1 MNIDPEIVSGIIREV
16 AEREVLPRFQRLA
29 AHEITEKSAGD
40 IVTIADE
47 RAEQALE
54 EALLEL
60 LPGAGV
66 VGEEA
71 ASRAPETMA
80 VLSEDRPVWV
90 IDPVD
95 GTQNFAD
102 GKKCFA
108 MIIALVQSGTTIA
121 GWIHEPIKNT
131 TVWAK
136 IGEGAYE
143 SAHEGNRRLHLEG
156 ATQINEF
163 NGSLSRKYRERVES
177 MRQRPEMRDEVPKSI
192 VRYRCVGAEYAD
204 MARGELQF
212 ARYGGRLK
220 PWDHA
225 AGVLIHTEA
234 GGFNA
239 FVENKLAYQPGPTL
253 NNHTLLL
260 TPNHEGWTQ
269 LCDLLED

>member
-1 MNIDPEIVSGIIREV
+1 MNIDPEAVSKIIREV
-16 AEREVLPRFQRLA
+16 AEREVLPRFKRLA
-29 AHEITEKSAGD
+29 AHEISEKSAGD

-47 RAEQALE
+47 RAEKALE
-54 EALLEL
+54 QALLEL

-71 ASRAPETMA
+71 SSLAPETMSA
-80 VLSEDRPVWV
+80 LSEDRPVWV

-102 GKKCFA
+102 GKNCFA
-108 MIIALVQSGTTIA
+108 MIVALVRSGTTLA

-143 SAHEGNRRLHLEG
+143 GDRRLHLEG
-156 ATQINEF
+156 ATQISDF

-177 MRQRPEMRDEVPKSI
+177 KRRRPGMVDEVPKSI

-204 MARGELQF
+204 MARGEMQF
-212 ARYGGRLK
+212 ARYSGRLK

-225 AGVLIHTEA
+225 AGVLIHAEA
-234 GGFNA
+234 GGFSA
-239 FVENKLAYQPGPTL
+239 FVESEAAYRPGPTL
-253 NNHTLLL
+253 TQHTLLL
-260 TPNHEGWTQ
+260 TPEQSSWRQ

>member
-66 VGEEA
+66 VGEEE

-80 VLSEDRPVWV
+80 ALSEDRPVWV

-108 MIIALVQSGTTIA
+108 MIVALVQSGTTIA
-121 GWIHEPIKNT
+121 GWIHEPIKNA

-143 SAHEGNRRLHLEG
+143 GGRRLQLDE
-156 ATQINEF
+156 AIQINAF
-163 NGSLSRKYRERVES
+163 RGSLSRKYRERVED
-177 MRQRPEMRDEVPKSI
+177 MHRRPGMFDEVPKSI

-204 MARGELQF
+204 LARGELHF

-225 AGVLIHTEA
+225 AGVLIHSES

-239 FVENKLAYQPGPTL
+239 IVESELAYQPGPTL
-253 NNHTLLL
+253 NQHTLLL
-260 TPNHEGWTQ
+260 APERGSWSQ